1 MKKGVVIIGN
11 GIAGI
16 SAARTIRKLS
26 NTPVTIVSSESSYFF
41 SRTALMYWFMGHLKW
56 EQLEPYERSFWEK
69 NQIDLIED
77 KVENVLTNEKVVR
90 LSSGHMLEYD
100 QLILATGSNVKR
112 PDWWTGHV
120 EGVSGL
126 YSKQDVEYIFDL
138 VNLKNTN
145 NSKIRKAVIVGGGLI
160 GVELAEMLSY
170 AGVEVTMIVREKSYW
185 RSQLPELES
194 LVISNHIS
202 SKGIKIIY
210 NSQVK
215 EVIQENG
222 RIRSVLLNDDV
233 YLETDFLGV
242 TIGVEPNTSLNFDIP
257 PRMSKG
263 YEVDE
268 YLMTSLKDVY
278 AIGDCAN
285 ILRPVVGRKSHEPV
299 WYTARKMGET
309 VGTSIAKSNT
319 KYEPG
324 IWFNSAKFF
333 DIEYQV
339 YGEVKEG
346 LNYLIWNK
354 DERSV
359 RAVFNELDKFIG
371 LLSLGFRLRQ
381 DVATQWITDGISK
394 EFFQKN
400 FRRVAF
406 EPEFQMDFKKIFW
419 QEQNHYVV

>member
-1 MKKGVVIIGN
+1 
-11 GIAGI
+11 
-16 SAARTIRKLS
+16 
-26 NTPVTIVSSESSYFF
+26 
-41 SRTALMYWFMGHLKW
+41 MGHLKW

-77 KVENVLTNEKVVR
+77 KAENVLTNEKVVR
-90 LSSGHMLEYD
+90 LSSGHVLEYD

-170 AGVEVTMIVREKSYW
+170 AGVEVTMIIRESSYW

-194 LVISNHIS
+194 RVISNHIS
-202 SKGIKIIY
+202 SKGIKIIF

-222 RIRSVLLNDDV
+222 KIRAVLLNDDV

-242 TIGVEPNTSLNFDIP
+242 TIGVEPNTSLKFDIP
-257 PRMSKG
+257 PRISKG

-278 AIGDCAN
+278 AIGDCVN
-285 ILRPVVGRKSHEPV
+285 NLRPVFGRKSHEPV

-309 VGTSIAKSNT
+309 VGTSIAKYNT
-319 KYEPG
+319 PYDPG

-346 LNYLIWNK
+346 LNDLIWNK

-359 RAVFNELDKFIG
+359 RAIFNEQDKFIG

-381 DVATQWITDGISK
+381 DVATQWIIDGISK

-406 EPEFQMDFKKIFW
+406 EPEFQMDYKKIFW
-419 QEQNHYVV
+419 QEQNHYVG